1 MSPLRQMAMLT
12 RIHELV
18 LQNSQFIIA
27 THSPILMAYP
37 DSIIYNLK
45 PDGIEVQVLEET
57 DHYMIMK
64 EFVNNKD
71 RMLREL
77 FE

>member
-1 MSPLRQMAMLT
+1 
-12 RIHELV
+12 
-18 LQNSQFIIA
+18 
-27 THSPILMAYP
+27 MAYP
-37 DSIIYNLK
+37 DSIIYNLT

-77 FE
+77 FEEVQD